1 MPPSESRPDSLPEGS
16 VTGWVRLTKQGDDEA
31 AHKLWDR
38 YFQQVVQLAGRR
50 IFGSPAAFD
59 AEDVAL
65 STFDGVI
72 RAMREE
78 RLETFA
84 DRCELWRI
92 LRVNAVRRAADR
104 VRTEGAAKRGGGR
117 ATSEGQRRSKRI
129 EIDLDDLPSRMDEPQ
144 FTAIMSEECLRLL
157 TSLGEEELQQVAKW
171 RLEGLTND
179 QIAAEL
185 GYSRRTVQRMVQNI
199 RDIWSHDEASAGLIR
214 RPRAAER

>member
-1 MPPSESRPDSLPEGS
+1 MLPSESRPDSIPEGS

-31 AHKLWDR
+31 ARNLWDR
-38 YFQQVVQLAGRR
+38 YFQQIVQLARRR
-50 IFGSPAAFD
+50 IVGSSAAFD

-78 RLETFA
+78 RLETLS

-92 LRVNAVRRAADR
+92 LRVSANRRATDR

-117 ATSEGQRRSKRI
+117 AASEIQRQSKRL
-129 EIDLDDLPSRMDEPQ
+129 EIDLDHLPSGMDEPQ

-157 TSLGEEELQQVAKW
+157 TSLGDDELEQVAKW

-199 RDIWSHDEASAGLIR
+199 RDIWSCDEASDGPIR
-214 RPRAAER
+214 RPPAAER